1 MEMHLRLSIQKQ
13 SKGLSARDI
22 TIMALMVAIIE
33 VSKVALAQVPNV
45 ELTSFWVI
53 MFTLYFGT
61 RIFYV
66 IPVFILIEG
75 MMYGFNLW
83 WIMYLYAWPL
93 LAVVVLLL
101 RKMNTAWDWSFVSGL
116 FGLLF
121 GFLCAIP
128 YIFTSGLAG
137 AVAWW
142 VAGIP
147 WDLVHG
153 IANFIIMLVLY
164 KPMKLVMAKMQN
176 MSVEN

>member
-1 MEMHLRLSIQKQ
+1 MAK
-13 SKGLSARDI
+13 DI
-22 TIMALMVAIIE
+22 AVIGLMVAIIE
-33 VSKVALAQVPNV
+33 VCKVALAQIPNV
-45 ELTSFWVI
+45 ELTSFWII
-53 MFTLYFGT
+53 MFTLYFGP

-75 MMYGFNLW
+75 MMYGFGLW

-93 LAVVVLLL
+93 LAIVVLLL

-128 YIFTSGLAG
+128 YVFTSGLAG

-142 VAGIP
+142 IAGIP

-153 IANFIIMLVLY
+153 IVNFAIMLVLY
-164 KPMKLVMAKMQN
+164 KPMKYVMAKMAKIDYN
-176 MSVEN
+176 D

>member
-1 MEMHLRLSIQKQ
+1 MHLKLSTQKQ
-13 SKGLSARDI
+13 SNRLTARDI

-33 VSKVALAQVPNV
+33 VSKVALAQIPNV

-83 WIMYLYAWPL
+83 WIMYLYAWPM
-93 LAVVVLLL
+93 LAIVVLVF
-101 RKMNTAWDWSFVSGL
+101 RKMKTAWEWSFVSGV
-116 FGLLF
+116 FGLCF

-128 YIFTSGLAG
+128 YIFTSGIAG
-137 AVAWW
+137 AFTWW

-164 KPMKLVMAKMQN
+164 KPMKLVMSKMQN
-176 MSVEN
+176 VQSEI

>member
-1 MEMHLRLSIQKQ
+1 MHLRLSIQKQ

-33 VSKVALAQVPNV
+33 VSKVALAQIPNV

-93 LAVVVLLL
+93 LAIVVFQL
-101 RKMNTAWDWSFVSGL
+101 RKMNTAWDWGFVSGL
-116 FGLLF
+116 FGLSF

-128 YIFTSGLAG
+128 YIFTSGFGG
-137 AVAWW
+137 AFAWW

-147 WDLVHG
+147 WDLIHG
-153 IANFIIMLVLY
+153 IANFAIMLVLY

-176 MSVEN
+176 MSIEN

>member
-1 MEMHLRLSIQKQ
+1 
-13 SKGLSARDI
+13 
-22 TIMALMVAIIE
+22 MALMVAIIE

-45 ELTSFWVI
+45 ELTSFWII
-53 MFTLYFGT
+53 MFTLYFGP

-75 MMYGFNLW
+75 LMYGFGLW
-83 WIMYLYAWPL
+83 WIMYLYAWPM
-93 LAVVVLLL
+93 LAIVVLLL

-128 YIFTSGLAG
+128 YIFTSGFAG

-142 VAGIP
+142 IAGIP

-164 KPMKLVMAKMQN
+164 KPIKLVMAKMQN

>member
-1 MEMHLRLSIQKQ
+1 MHLKLSTQKQ
-13 SKGLSARDI
+13 SNRFTARDI

-33 VSKVALAQVPNV
+33 VSKVALAQIPNV

-83 WIMYLYAWPL
+83 WIMYLYAWPM
-93 LAVVVLLL
+93 LAIVVLLFK
-101 RKMNTAWDWSFVSGL
+101 KMKTAWEWSFVSGL
-116 FGLLF
+116 FGLCF

-137 AVAWW
+137 AFVWW

-153 IANFIIMLVLY
+153 IANFAIMLVLY
-164 KPMKLVMAKMQN
+164 KPMKLVMSKMQN
-176 MSVEN
+176 VQSEI

>member
-1 MEMHLRLSIQKQ
+1 MHLRLSIQKQ
-13 SKGLSARDI
+13 NNKITTRDI
-22 TIMALMVAIIE
+22 TIMALAVAIIE
-33 VSKVALAQVPNV
+33 VSKVALAQIPNV

-66 IPVFILIEG
+66 IPVFVLIEG
-75 MMYGFNLW
+75 VMYGFGLW

-93 LAVVVLLL
+93 LAIVVLLL
-101 RKMNTAWDWSFVSGL
+101 RKMNSVWDWSFVSGL

-121 GFLCAIP
+121 GLLCAIP
-128 YIFTSGLAG
+128 YIFMSGFAG

-142 VAGIP
+142 IGGIP

-153 IANFIIMLVLY
+153 IANFAIMLVLY
-164 KPMKLVMAKMQN
+164 KPMKYVMSK
-176 MSVEN
+176 V

>member
-1 MEMHLRLSIQKQ
+1 MHLRLSIQKQ
-13 SKGLSARDI
+13 SIRLTPRDI

-33 VSKVALAQVPNV
+33 VCKVALAHIPNV
-45 ELTSFWVI
+45 ELTSFWII

-75 MMYGFNLW
+75 VMYPFGLW

-93 LAVVVLLL
+93 LAITVLLL
-101 RKMNTAWDWSFVSGL
+101 RKMNTAWEWSFVSGL
-116 FGLLF
+116 FGLSF

-128 YIFTSGLAG
+128 YIVTSGLAG
-137 AVAWW
+137 AFAWW

-153 IANFIIMLVLY
+153 IANFAIMLVLY
-164 KPMKLVMAKMQN
+164 KPMKLVMAKITKIDYN
-176 MSVEN
+176 N

>member
-1 MEMHLRLSIQKQ
+1 MHLKLSIQKQ
-13 SKGLSARDI
+13 SKGLTARDI

-45 ELTSFWVI
+45 ELTSFWII
-53 MFTLYFGT
+53 MFTLYFGP

-75 MMYGFNLW
+75 LMYGFGLW
-83 WIMYLYAWPL
+83 WIMYLYAWPM
-93 LAVVVLLL
+93 LAIVVLLL
-101 RKMNTAWDWSFVSGL
+101 RKMNTAWDWSFVSGM

-128 YIFTSGLAG
+128 YIFTSGFAG

-142 VAGIP
+142 IAGIP

-153 IANFIIMLVLY
+153 IANFVIMLVLY

>member
-1 MEMHLRLSIQKQ
+1 MHLKLSIQKQ
-13 SKGLSARDI
+13 SNGLTVRDI

-45 ELTSFWVI
+45 ELTSFWII
-53 MFTLYFGT
+53 MFTLYFGP

-66 IPVFILIEG
+66 VPVFILIEG
-75 MMYGFNLW
+75 LMYGFGLW

-93 LAVVVLLL
+93 LAVAVLLL

-128 YIFTSGLAG
+128 YIFTSGFAG

-142 VAGIP
+142 IAGIP